1 MPRSSALLP
10 GCHPIMVGCRP
21 VLIRTGPVMVRCR
34 LARSGCRAV
43 PIECGTDCAQSRRCL
58 LGRDVTDEGTHGRFG
73 SCKVLEFV
81 LGSSGAGDL
90 KVHPLGR
97 TVGAVDRRLV
107 PGRDIGSRARVETVD
122 AL

>member
-43 PIECGTDCAQSRRCL
+43 AVECGTDGAQSRRGL
-58 LGRDVTDEGTHGRFG
+58 LGRDVTDERTHGRLG
-73 SCKVLEFV
+73 PCDVREFV
-81 LGSSGAGDL
+81 HDWAGAGDA
-90 KVHPLGR
+90 KVNPLVG
-97 TVGAVDRRLV
+97 TVGAVDVGL
-107 PGRDIGSRARVETVD
+107 G
-122 AL
+122 